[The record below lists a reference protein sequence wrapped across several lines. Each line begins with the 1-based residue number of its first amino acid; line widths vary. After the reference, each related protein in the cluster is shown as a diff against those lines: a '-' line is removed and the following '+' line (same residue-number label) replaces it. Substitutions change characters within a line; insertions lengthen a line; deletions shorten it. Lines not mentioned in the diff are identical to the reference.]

1 MSPEFS
7 ELIVL
12 DERVEYTLV
21 ELAECSRL
29 SESELQ
35 ELIDCGV
42 IAPRDSGAAPQRFA
56 GRALTAARVAA
67 RLRDD
72 FEIDLRGVALA
83 LALLERI
90 DALETQ
96 LRQLRLVAPT
106 RINSEPA

>member
-1 MSPEFS
+1 MNLELSEFV
-7 ELIVL
+7 VL
-12 DERVEYTLV
+12 DESTECTLV

-29 SESELQ
+29 SESDLQ

-42 IAPRDSGAAPQRFA
+42 IAPRHPGTTPQRFT

-72 FEIDLRGVALA
+72 FDVDLRGVALA

-90 DALETQ
+90 ETLEAQ
-96 LRQLRLVAPT
+96 LRQSRM
-106 RINSEPA
+106 S